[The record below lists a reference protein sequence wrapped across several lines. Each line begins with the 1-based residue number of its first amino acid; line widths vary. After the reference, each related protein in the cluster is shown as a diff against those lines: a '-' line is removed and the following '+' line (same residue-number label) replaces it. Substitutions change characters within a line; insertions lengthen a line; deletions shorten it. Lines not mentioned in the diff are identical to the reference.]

1 VLPTSLYELPEG
13 LPEPHDDGAANH
25 LVGMQMPSVALPS
38 TNGSLVDVGRPSEK
52 RLAVYCYPMTG
63 VPGTPLPTGWDEIP
77 GARGCK
83 PQAASFQ
90 QHAAAL
96 RALQCGVYGVST
108 QSTAVQSEVVER
120 MHLTFELLSDAEL
133 KLTRAL
139 RLPTFEVDGKT
150 LIKRLTMIVR
160 SGRIEHVFYPIF
172 PPGRNV
178 TDVLDWL
185 ATHPL
190 VA

>member
-1 VLPTSLYELPEG
+1 MSTSLYELPDG

-38 TNGSLVDVGRPSEK
+38 TNGSLVDVGRVSER

-63 VPGTPLPTGWDEIP
+63 VPGTPLPMGWDEIP
-77 GARGCK
+77 GARGCTL
-83 PQAASFQ
+83 QAASFE
-90 QHAAAL
+90 QHTAAL
-96 RALQCGVYGVST
+96 RTLECDVYGVST
-108 QSTAVQSEVVER
+108 QSTAVQSEVVAR

-133 KLTRAL
+133 KLAIAL

-160 SGRIEHVFYPIF
+160 AGRIEHVFYPIF

-178 TDVLDWL
+178 TDLLDWL
-185 ATHPL
+185 AAHPP
-190 VA
+190 VT